1 MNEKKN
7 HEIITFTTLRHDL
20 QKKKDMGTKKCTHWF
35 EHVLLLAIVA
45 LHEFHKQIYHYHEV
59 E

>member
-1 MNEKKN
+1 MKKN
-7 HEIITFTTLRHDL
+7 HEIIIFTTLQHDL
-20 QKKKDMGTKKCTHWF
+20 QKKDMGTKKCTHWF
-35 EHVLLLAIVA
+35 EQVLLLAIVA